1 MNSSW
6 SVTLYRFLMQAY
18 PAEFRNQ
25 YGDPVDQAFRDMHR
39 DAFQKRGY
47 LGLALHWFHVVPDFL
62 FSAGEVLL
70 SKAGDFL
77 KWRFRLQWVVA
88 CSLGFALSRCGFLIL
103 GREFF
108 EALETRGAF
117 WRVLGAALGP
127 AIFMAGLGLMQSRV
141 LAGRCFRKKE
151 WVLYGLAGAV
161 LSTIVFQPLF
171 ISWGVLRRL
180 MEMLMNVSPAVQH
193 GMLQD
198 ALFRVTGS
206 IPLLIWGTFTGAFQ
220 SAAIKNDAITRYRWV
235 KACIAGYFLSA
246 VAGGFVIPYVINA
259 PLPVLEL
266 VLTSFAAGAVLGL
279 ITSGP
284 LEQILFSVQSDSKE
298 QS

>member
-6 SVTLYRFLMQAY
+6 SVSLYRFLMQAY
-18 PAEFRNQ
+18 PVEFRNR
-25 YGDPVDQAFRDMHR
+25 YGEPVDQAFRDMHR
-39 DAFQKRGY
+39 DAFRKRGY
-47 LGLALHWFHVVPDFL
+47 LGLALLWFHVVPDFL

-88 CSLGFALSRCGFLIL
+88 CSAGFALSRCGYLIL

-108 EALETRGAF
+108 EAMETRGAF

-161 LSTIVFQPLF
+161 LATIVFQPLF
-171 ISWGVLRRL
+171 SGGVLQRL
-180 MEMLMNVSPAVQH
+180 TQLLMNMSPALQH

-198 ALFRVTGS
+198 ALFRVIGS
-206 IPLLIWGTFTGAFQ
+206 IPLLIWGAATGAFQ
-220 SAAIKNDAITRYRWV
+220 SAAIKNDAVTRYQWV

-246 VAGGFVIPYVINA
+246 VAGGFVIRYVIDA

-284 LEQILFSVQSDSKE
+284 LEQILFNAQAESREHS
-298 QS
+298 

>member
-6 SVTLYRFLMQAY
+6 SITLYRFLMQAY
-18 PAEFRNQ
+18 PAQFRNQ
-25 YGDPVDQAFRDMHR
+25 YGEPVEQAFRDMHR
-39 DAFQKRGY
+39 DALQKRGY
-47 LGLALHWFHVVPDFL
+47 LGLALLWFHVVPDFL

-88 CSLGFALSRCGFLIL
+88 CSAGFALSRCVYLII

-108 EALETRGAF
+108 KDLEARGAL
-117 WRVLGAALGP
+117 WIVLSVALGP

-161 LSTIVFQPLF
+161 LATIVFQPLF
-171 ISWGVLRRL
+171 SGGALRRL
-180 MEMLMNVSPAVQH
+180 MEILMNVSPALQH

-198 ALFRVTGS
+198 ALFRVIGS
-206 IPLLIWGTFTGAFQ
+206 IPLLIWGASTGVFQ

-246 VAGGFVIPYVINA
+246 VAGGFVIPEVIDV
-259 PLPVLEL
+259 PLPVVEL

-284 LEQILFSVQSDSKE
+284 LEQILFNAQAESTERS
-298 QS
+298 